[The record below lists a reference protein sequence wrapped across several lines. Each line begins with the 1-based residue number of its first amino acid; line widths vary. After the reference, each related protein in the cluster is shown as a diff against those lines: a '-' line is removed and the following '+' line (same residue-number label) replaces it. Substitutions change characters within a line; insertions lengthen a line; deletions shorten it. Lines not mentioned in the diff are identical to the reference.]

1 LDKDEDGKV
10 TPEEFAAVGVSGLPS
25 FDDIGAE
32 GHHYDVESGE
42 YFTNSA
48 YSLSLSSRQEFFL
61 HHEGLFEAHRLLSQ
75 FVAQR
80 MSRTISFN
88 A

>member
-1 LDKDEDGKV
+1 MDKDDDGKV

-42 YFTNSA
+42 YFTNFA
-48 YSLSLSSRQEFFL
+48 
-61 HHEGLFEAHRLLSQ
+61 
-75 FVAQR
+75 
-80 MSRTISFN
+80 
-88 A
+88 